1 MSMVRFIFAG
11 ALAAVVTAAL
21 VFLMHVLIQT
31 NITPPGQGTKYK
43 VPDIVMPEREI
54 TTEFDTRKPERPQ
67 EVDTPPPE
75 MPDFDTP
82 TPEMTNEGISI
93 SGPKID
99 KPEVAGPGG
108 LGGDG
113 EMIPITKIQPQYPSR
128 ASSRGLEGYCTVEF
142 TVTEIGTTTNI
153 VAVDCPEKVFESS
166 SIKAAGKFKYKP
178 RVIDGKP
185 VSVPGVQN
193 KFTFQ
198 LAKEEK

>member
-21 VFLMHVLIQT
+21 VLLMHVLIQT
-31 NITPPGQGTKYK
+31 NITPPGQGKKYK

-54 TTEFDTRKPERPQ
+54 TTEFDTRKPERPE
-67 EVDTPPPE
+67 EVETPPPE
-75 MPDFDTP
+75 MPDFDAP
-82 TPEMTNEGISI
+82 TPEMTNEGINI

-99 KPEVAGPGG
+99 KPTVAGPGG
-108 LGGDG
+108 FGGDG

-142 TVTEIGTTTNI
+142 TVTEIGTTENI
-153 VAVDCPEKVFESS
+153 VSIDCPDKIFESS

-178 RVIDGKP
+178 RVIDGKA